1 MANLSKIENKISV
14 VKKYLKI
21 LEKYKK
27 YRKQDIEE
35 NLDIRGAVERYLYL
49 VVQATI
55 DLAEAVISLKDFRKP
70 TTFAE
75 SFVILEEEKIIDKKL
90 AEQLVKMVRFRN
102 ILAYDYAEIDY
113 EIVYEVLHK
122 GLKDIEEFLKRISE
136 GR

>member
-90 AEQLVKMVRFRN
+90 AEQLVKMVGFRN
-102 ILAYDYAEIDY
+102 ILAYDYTEIDY

-122 GLKDIEEFLKRISE
+122 RLRDIEEFLKRISE